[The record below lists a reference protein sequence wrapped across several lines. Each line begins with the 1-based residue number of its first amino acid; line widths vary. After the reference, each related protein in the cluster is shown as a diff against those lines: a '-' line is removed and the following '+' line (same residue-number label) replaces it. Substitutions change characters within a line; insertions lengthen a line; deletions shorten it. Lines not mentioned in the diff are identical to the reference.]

1 MKPTKEEIKEY
12 MKLYNADEVGIDN
25 PINLEEA
32 EYQLL
37 NSDKYYYQNKITDT
51 LKIVIFESSN
61 EPGYIYDIYNSEDE
75 EAESLD
81 GGICTGSMKDAL
93 DMATDQTK
101 DLINK

>member
-1 MKPTKEEIKEY
+1 MSNYIKALDGQHADGTEQEIKE
-12 MKLYNADEVGIDN
+12 
-25 PINLEEA
+25 
-32 EYQLL
+32 
-37 NSDKYYYQNKITDT
+37 QNKITDT